1 MTKKSKRNCSKWPKN
16 ENSLLLFY
24 EIKKID
30 RRNKAGINQIL
41 LNTFSIP
48 RMMVVGF
55 CLNMTGDN
63 QAQNAATLSIKHCKV
78 QVENLNVTSIEYTII

>member
-1 MTKKSKRNCSKWPKN
+1 MIKKSKRKRSKCSKN
-16 ENSLLLFY
+16 EKGLLLFY
-24 EIKKID
+24 EIKKIE

-41 LNTFSIP
+41 LNTFRTP
-48 RMMVVGF
+48 RMMVLGF

-63 QAQNAATLSIKHCKV
+63 QAQNVATLSTKHCKV